1 MLLATRVPFK
11 TGSPGAYKIL
21 GSAVSRMSIWLAEK
35 VDRTTIGCPSSAAS
49 FAWSER
55 VKPSRVKGSL
65 RRASPS
71 LDPFI
76 GVTESRS
83 DLMRHHA
90 GVPRSENLREH
101 QVDALKTP
109 DAGKAAQVPVSSEN
123 ARPDLA
129 RVQGQDATAS

>member
-1 MLLATRVPFK
+1 
-11 TGSPGAYKIL
+11 
-21 GSAVSRMSIWLAEK
+21 
-35 VDRTTIGCPSSAAS
+35 
-49 FAWSER
+49 
-55 VKPSRVKGSL
+55 
-65 RRASPS
+65 
-71 LDPFI
+71 
-76 GVTESRS
+76 
-83 DLMRHHA
+83 LMRHHA